1 MCAGDGVVAVDLTIS
16 CCCCCCCWFTIGFIT
31 ADGLFVVPIV
41 ELFCWNA
48 PELDVELVE
57 GGVGTFG
64 AVGSELDVDDM
75 KLLLVSLVL

>member
-16 CCCCCCCWFTIGFIT
+16 CCCCCWLTIGFIT

-48 PELDVELVE
+48 PELDVV

-64 AVGSELDVDDM
+64 TVGSELDVDDM